1 MENDYFN
8 CLELRDKEAFL
19 RQHGRF
25 VVTTDFYGASIQ
37 LYSLNSSF
45 VEVYHHPV
53 LKNIMRISLATQDDM
68 SKHLKSISLSL

>member
-8 CLELRDKEAFL
+8 CLSLQEKHEFIHD
-19 RQHGRF
+19 HGKF

-37 LYSLNSSF
+37 LYSLNTSF

-53 LKNIMRISLATQDDM
+53 LKNVMRISLASQDDLN
-68 SKHLKSISLSL
+68 KHLKSINLSF